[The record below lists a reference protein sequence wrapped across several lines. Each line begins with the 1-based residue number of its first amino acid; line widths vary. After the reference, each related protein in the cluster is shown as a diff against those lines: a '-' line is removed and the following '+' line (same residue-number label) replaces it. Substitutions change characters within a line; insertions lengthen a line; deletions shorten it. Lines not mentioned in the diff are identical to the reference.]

1 MEESM
6 GHSLDDMLAN
16 LKVVRDG
23 DVEAYVEQYASSYG
37 IGGDDPYAEEG
48 SLARMI
54 FRWETDELRDTFY
67 DQVIQDRWPDFPDEI
82 TDEWLEAQAQGV
94 RPKKWA
100 TVARAWL
107 LSLDGLLRGCQTAL
121 VPPEQLFTVSLE
133 TDWCDC
139 TISATA
145 LTERLAAVGFIT
157 AEMGGPLPEVPLGFV
172 DRRMLYRSTALLV
185 QQQIHAEITTC
196 CEDVDRS
203 IAVAGVPLPELYRIL
218 LAGTGRGGRQI
229 LTLDEDALMKYRDP
243 NLPWGFREMVERIA

>member
-1 MEESM
+1 MV
-6 GHSLDDMLAN
+6 HPLDKMLAK
-16 LKVVRDG
+16 LKVVRAEA
-23 DVEAYVEQYASSYG
+23 VEAYL
-37 IGGDDPYAEEG
+37 DPYNYTYGCGDADPCAKEVA
-48 SLARMI
+48 LARMI
-54 FRWETDELRDTFY
+54 FRWESEDLSDTFY

-145 LTERLAAVGFIT
+145 LTERLAAVGFTT
-157 AEMGGPLPEVPLGFV
+157 AEGGGSLPEVLLGFV
-172 DRRMLYRSTALLV
+172 DRRTLHRSTALLAQHNFPGEAQSCFDEV
-185 QQQIHAEITTC
+185 HGGITVT
-196 CEDVDRS
+196 EL
-203 IAVAGVPLPELYRIL
+203 PLPELYRIL

-229 LTLDEDALMKYRDP
+229 LTMDEDALMSYRDP
-243 NLPWGFREMVERIA
+243 DLGWGFREMAERVAASS